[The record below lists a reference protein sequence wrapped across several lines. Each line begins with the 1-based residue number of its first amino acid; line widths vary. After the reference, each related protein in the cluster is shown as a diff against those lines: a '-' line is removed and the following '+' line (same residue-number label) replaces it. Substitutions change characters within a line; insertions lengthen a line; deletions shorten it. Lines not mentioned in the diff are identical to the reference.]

1 MTTIQ
6 PQVVEYL
13 GSDACRQDDFEV
25 LVKETSLSD
34 VIKRCWEL
42 GSHGFARSSLKD
54 KCGKYYIRTP
64 TKSAEYIESKLVQSN
79 YTKNVTFFIV
89 KY

>member
-6 PQVVEYL
+6 PEVVAHFNF
-13 GSDACRQDDFEV
+13 DACRQDNFEV
-25 LVKETSLSD
+25 LDKQTPLSQ

-54 KCGKYYIRTP
+54 GCGKYYIRNP
-64 TKSAEYIESKLVQSN
+64 SKNSSFLESKLKE
-79 YTKNVTFFIV
+79 YKNVTFFIV
-89 KY
+89 KYT

>member
-6 PQVVEYL
+6 PQVIEYP
-13 GSDACRQDDFEV
+13 GTDACRQDDFEV
-25 LVKETSLSD
+25 LVKETPLSA
-34 VIKRCWEL
+34 VIQLCWKV

-54 KCGKYYIRTP
+54 NCGKYYIRSPSKT
-64 TKSAEYIESKLVQSN
+64 AEYLESKLVQAN

>member
-6 PQVVEYL
+6 PQVVSY
-13 GSDACRQDDFEV
+13 SNIDACRNDNFEV
-25 LVKETSLSD
+25 LDKETPLSD

-54 KCGKYYIRTP
+54 KRGKYYIRSP
-64 TKSAEYIESKLVQSN
+64 NKSTTLLESKLREYN
-79 YTKNVTFFIV
+79 NVTFFIV